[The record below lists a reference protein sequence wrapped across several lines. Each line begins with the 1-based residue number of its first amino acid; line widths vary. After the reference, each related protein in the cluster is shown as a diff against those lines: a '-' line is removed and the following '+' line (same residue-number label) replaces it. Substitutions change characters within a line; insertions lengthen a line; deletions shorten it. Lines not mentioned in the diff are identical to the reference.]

1 MMTKTLDLRD
11 YPRAADGSI
20 LTGESGSHAT
30 TRESHSHVAS
40 HDSELAPL
48 HIRAQIWKFAALA
61 GGEVSRAQIAKGINR
76 KKAGWI
82 DRHIE
87 QLVQDRWLDRTQS
100 IRPNG
105 AVMFWYKARRP

>member
-1 MMTKTLDLRD
+1 MTKTLNLRD
-11 YPRAADGSI
+11 YPRADDGSI
-20 LTGESGSHAT
+20 WTGESDSHT
-30 TRESHSHVAS
+30 TVRESHSHVAS

-48 HIRAQIWKFAALA
+48 HIRAQIWKFAALS
-61 GGEVSRAQIAKGINR
+61 GGAVSRAQIAKGINR

-87 QLVQDRWLDRTQS
+87 QLVQEHWLDRTQS